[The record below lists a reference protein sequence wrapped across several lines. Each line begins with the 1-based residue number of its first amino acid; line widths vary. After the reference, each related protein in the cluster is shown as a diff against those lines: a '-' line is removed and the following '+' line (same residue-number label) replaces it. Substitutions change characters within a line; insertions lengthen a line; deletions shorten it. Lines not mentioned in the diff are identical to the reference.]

1 MTRQEAA
8 QTVAELKREFHSMMN
23 GAASG
28 SMREKG
34 LSYAVNFGVEG
45 VRLAEMAKSLPSD
58 AELAAE
64 LWRQRVRECRLLATM
79 VEPAAEFAPDLCDEW
94 IDSLTTTE
102 EAQYLSL
109 HLLSK
114 LPYAEA
120 KALEWTAADNE
131 LRQLCGLLTIGRL
144 LRGGTRFYARA
155 RNELLDQAEAA
166 LHSKNGVVAR
176 AALNALQS
184 FAAQNS
190 YQEKEVER
198 IFSSFANRNSK
209 P

>member
-1 MTRQEAA
+1 MTKQEAS

-23 GAASG
+23 GTASG

-34 LSYAVNFGVEG
+34 LNYTVNFGVEG
-45 VRLAEMAKSLPSD
+45 VRLSEMAKTLPPD
-58 AELAAE
+58 GELAAE

-79 VEPAAEFAPDLCDEW
+79 VQPAADFAPDLCDEW
-94 IDSLTTTE
+94 IDSLKTTE
-102 EAQYLSL
+102 EAQYISL
-109 HLLSK
+109 HLLSQ
-114 LPYAEA
+114 LPYAET
-120 KALEWTAADNE
+120 KALEWTAAENE

-155 RNELLDQAEAA
+155 RNELLDQCEAA
-166 LHSKNGVVAR
+166 LYSKNGVVAR

-198 IFSSFANRNSK
+198 IFSNFASRNNK